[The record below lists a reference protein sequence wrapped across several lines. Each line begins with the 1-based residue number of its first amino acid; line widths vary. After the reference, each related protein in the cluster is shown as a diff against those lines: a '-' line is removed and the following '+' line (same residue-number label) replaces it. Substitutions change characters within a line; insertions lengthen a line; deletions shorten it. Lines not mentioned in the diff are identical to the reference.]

1 MLFSEALYKLQTDKE
16 VVAIKLD
23 DTIIE
28 IGIGKNQYLHD
39 RSFSSAVA
47 VWRPDSEDIFSNEWE
62 LVYRDEDI
70 YLPEENIIIKCAN
83 IKQLTTGIKDEEL
96 KKKICRETSAITK
109 SLLKIKKENRD
120 A

>member
-1 MLFSEALYKLQTDKE
+1 MLFGEALYKLQTDNE
-16 VVAIKLD
+16 VVAIKCD

-28 IGIGKNQYLHD
+28 IGVGKKQYLHD
-39 RSFSSAVA
+39 RAFTSSVA
-47 VWRPDSEDIFSNEWE
+47 IWRPDSEDIFSDKWE
-62 LVYRDEDI
+62 LIYRDEDI

-96 KKKICRETSAITK
+96 KKKICKETSDITK
-109 SLLKIKKENRD
+109 SLLKMKKENKD